1 MELEQLQAQWRLL
14 DQKVEQSLILQTTLL
29 QQFRL
34 QAARR
39 HLNHLAVWPMIDLAF
54 GLVVLLISGS
64 CLGDRWSTP
73 SLAVPAAALMTAA
86 IVFSIGNIRQLA
98 IVRSMAWDG
107 SISGIQVSMSR
118 LRRAR
123 IQQLKWVILLSP
135 LVWFAAMC
143 VGGEVLFGG
152 DLIRSADRTW
162 VIGNIAFG
170 ILFIPGGVMLARI
183 ASNRWRKSAFWKN
196 VLDDISGRSLA
207 QAQRELDQWTEFTK
221 EPRIEQQ

>member
-14 DQKVEQSLILQTTLL
+14 DQKVEQSLSLQTTLL
-29 QQFRL
+29 QQVGL

-39 HLNHLAVWPMIDLAF
+39 HLNHLAVRPMIDLAF
-54 GLVVLLISGS
+54 GFIVLLVSGS
-64 CLGDRWSTP
+64 CLGDRWWTP
-73 SLAVPAAALMTAA
+73 SLAVPAAALMAAA
-86 IVFSIGNIRQLA
+86 IVFFIGNIRQLA

-135 LVWFAAMC
+135 LIWFAAMC
-143 VGGEVLFGG
+143 VGCEVLFGG

-162 VIGNIAFG
+162 VIGNIVFG
-170 ILFIPGGVMLARI
+170 VLFIPCGVVLARI
-183 ASNRWRKSAFWKN
+183 ASNRWRESSFWKS
-196 VLDDISGRSLA
+196 VVDDISGRSLV
-207 QAQRELDQWTEFTK
+207 QAQRELDQWIEFTK
-221 EPRIEQQ
+221 EPRIDQD